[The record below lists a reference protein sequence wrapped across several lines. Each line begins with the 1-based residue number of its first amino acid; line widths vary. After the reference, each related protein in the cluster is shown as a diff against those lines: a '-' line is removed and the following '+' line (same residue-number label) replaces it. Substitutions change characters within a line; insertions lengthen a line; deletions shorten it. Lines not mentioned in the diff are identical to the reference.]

1 MEGEGEGKEGKA
13 KPDNTAAAER
23 TEYAELMSP
32 SDQRALNLWLFASD
46 DAVNDENPEEAGG
59 EKAIAD
65 DHAVARKSEETSDKK
80 EASAKAAD
88 DKCSDEASDG
98 RAAAVKAVDEMRLE
112 ESTEPMEEET
122 IDKRPA
128 AVVAED
134 ELAETPIPTPTIRR
148 VTKPTQFYEPAKET
162 KTREERAITEGKGEK
177 LKDIPNVVRN
187 FRDVASSDPRLKM
200 LHSVVF
206 GRGKKTGFKARLLR
220 FSGVVHQESEEEE
233 ERKKMKERIC
243 KLSVQELK
251 AVMDLVDIERS
262 RESFGIGKKGAIG
275 KELLCQ
281 RFLEWLEKPK
291 AGKTSVPAS
300 KKSLG
305 TKRKATAS
313 PAPERL
319 MPAQHAVTRRSRKA
333 KCSPELSAALLAANG
348 DPRSL
353 ARLFWQNI
361 GNARRDDAEE
371 VARRVIPPL
380 VTTIS
385 SEEEGGE
392 TGWDPGTCRSIVDA
406 DTQVTAIGAWNS
418 KKEVPLVRVNAEEWC
433 LARVTPNQKGA
444 ADFQACA
451 MSLHGLDGCTKST
464 HKALQGATVRMDV
477 DDPVGLYAIACPLS
491 KPTVKKKRCFSRP
504 CLGISLFPPS
514 LRELNQHEILLSFSF
529 RPAVWK
535 FLLEEYPGEQEMLR
549 LHLGGEGHDDVIPA
563 QHAPNKWVRK
573 DTCSQEG
580 CTNSAIQVGLCKSH
594 LEELALHEPTTRQ
607 ARMLSQ
613 RAPSKE
619 PRGCSHE
626 GCTNRV
632 IQGGLCKRHG
642 ARTAPP
648 KKCSFEGCTN
658 IVLNSGLCLRHGAKA
673 RICKHEGCTNLSKR
687 GGVCVRHGASG
698 IKCSRVGC
706 TNISFVAGVCWSHSD
721 DTVKKRK
728 ECNVEGCTNY
738 ALKKG
743 VCTRHGAEKRKCSYE
758 GCSNNAQKGGL
769 CIGHGGKVNRKVC
782 SLEGCTTFARQG
794 GLCIRHRS
802 SLGKEYVINQADLP
816 MMNHQ
821 EHLPSQEP
829 VALGHRQL
837 AACLLPGHVEQLIE
851 NPIPDP
857 PDDNN
862 SEDPP

>member
-1 MEGEGEGKEGKA
+1 MMRLHLGDGHDLVTLAQHAPNKWVRKDTCNQEGCTNSAIQGGLCKGHLEKCDNIIR
-13 KPDNTAAAER
+13 KPAHH
-23 TEYAELMSP
+23 
-32 SDQRALNLWLFASD
+32 ASTK
-46 DAVNDENPEEAGG
+46 G
-59 EKAIAD
+59 
-65 DHAVARKSEETSDKK
+65 HRK
-80 EASAKAAD
+80 
-88 DKCSDEASDG
+88 DKCS
-98 RAAAVKAVDEMRLE
+98 
-112 ESTEPMEEET
+112 
-122 IDKRPA
+122 
-128 AVVAED
+128 
-134 ELAETPIPTPTIRR
+134 
-148 VTKPTQFYEPAKET
+148 
-162 KTREERAITEGKGEK
+162 
-177 LKDIPNVVRN
+177 
-187 FRDVASSDPRLKM
+187 
-200 LHSVVF
+200 
-206 GRGKKTGFKARLLR
+206 
-220 FSGVVHQESEEEE
+220 
-233 ERKKMKERIC
+233 
-243 KLSVQELK
+243 QEL
-251 AVMDLVDIERS
+251 L
-262 RESFGIGKKGAIG
+262 
-275 KELLCQ
+275 
-281 RFLEWLEKPK
+281 
-291 AGKTSVPAS
+291 TS
-300 KKSLG
+300 
-305 TKRKATAS
+305 
-313 PAPERL
+313 
-319 MPAQHAVTRRSRKA
+319 
-333 KCSPELSAALLAANG
+333 LLAADA
-348 DPRSL
+348 DPKSL
-353 ARLFWQNI
+353 ARLFWKNI
-361 GNARRDDAEE
+361 GNGRSSDAQE
-371 VARRVIPPL
+371 VARIVTPPL
-380 VTTIS
+380 VTAIS
-385 SEEEGGE
+385 SEEEGGT
-392 TGWDPGTCRSIVDA
+392 TGIDPGTFRSIVDA
-406 DTQVTAIGAWNS
+406 DTQITVTGAWNS
-418 KKEVPLVRVNAEEWC
+418 KKEVPLVLVNVEEWC
-433 LARVTPNQKGA
+433 LAHVNKTGA
-444 ADFQACA
+444 ADFQACTK
-451 MSLHGLDGCTKST
+451 SLHGPDGCTKPT
-464 HKALQGATVRMDV
+464 HNTTVRMDA
-477 DDPVGLYAIACPLS
+477 DDPIGLYAISCPPS
-491 KPTVKKKRCFSRP
+491 KPTVKKKSCFSRP
-504 CLGISLFPPS
+504 CFGTSLFPPS
-514 LRELNQHEILLSFSF
+514 LRELNRHKQLLAFSF

-535 FLLEEYPGEQEMLR
+535 FLLEEYPGEREMMR
-549 LHLGGEGHDDVIPA
+549 LHLGDGHDLVTLA